1 MSTMRTWLA
10 LLVAAPQ
17 AVGASPGFAEEVRLG
32 APIEK
37 GNLAVFPLK
46 LRAAAAPSPAADV
59 VTLDEAVASK
69 ALSVREVDA
78 SGSVNA
84 LEVENR
90 GDRPVLLL
98 AGELLLGGKQD
109 RIIGR
114 SLVLAPRSR
123 ERVPVFCV
131 EQGRWRG
138 AEGFDSGRSMGH
150 TELRKKALAGDQG
163 KVWAEV
169 ARANALLGTRNDSDT
184 YRAAARK
191 LGGEAGPVAKELA
204 AALARERDVA
214 GIAVAVDGEVIA
226 IEWFA
231 SPRVFERVRE
241 KLVASY
247 VAQALGAR
255 TSAAPPAGAA
265 ATPSPEAVK
274 DFAAKAERGEGLV
287 ERVGAGA
294 AAPVQ
299 TTYLAK

>member
-1 MSTMRTWLA
+1 VEL
-10 LLVAAPQ
+10 
-17 AVGASPGFAEEVRLG
+17 GSPIA
-32 APIEK
+32 K

-46 LRAAAAPSPAADV
+46 LRAPEPAAPSPATGVA
-59 VTLDEAVASK
+59 TLDEAIARK
-69 ALSVREVDA
+69 ELSVEETDA

-131 EQGRWRG
+131 EQGRWNG
-138 AEGFDSGRSMGH
+138 ATAFASGGAMGH
-150 TELRKKALAGDQG
+150 AELRRKALGGDQA

-191 LGGEAGPVAKELA
+191 LGSEAGPIAREIA
-204 AALARERDVA
+204 AALARDRDVA
-214 GIAVAVDGEVIA
+214 GIAVAIDGEVIA
-226 IEWFA
+226 VEWFA
-231 SPRVFERVRE
+231 SPRVFERLRE

-247 VAQALGAR
+247 VAQARESR
-255 TSAAPPAGAA
+255 TPSAPAAAAPP
-265 ATPSPEAVK
+265 SPQAVK
-274 DFAAKAERGEGLV
+274 EFAAKAERGEGLV

-299 TTYLAK
+299 TTYLAR